1 MQIFRGNTRFKRG
14 IEADERHGAEAGNG
28 WGDEPRTDP
37 GWYGKLRPQRQF
49 SQTRCRVRDG
59 LFCAPCQGDGS
70 CSGHGV
76 YCASNPEMSA
86 PTPRPRKLAL
96 VGIAV
101 ARVLSSLPI
110 NFASQ
115 AVPVRAPKPMP
126 SPLRMRPTYNAATL
140 PPNKTRALMIA
151 IVMAGK
157 AGLPP
162 PDPVGPAAEGQ
173 QRREIADNVG
183 GIDQRQGNAREST
196 CRS

>member
-1 MQIFRGNTRFKRG
+1 
-14 IEADERHGAEAGNG
+14 
-28 WGDEPRTDP
+28 
-37 GWYGKLRPQRQF
+37 
-49 SQTRCRVRDG
+49 
-59 LFCAPCQGDGS
+59 
-70 CSGHGV
+70 
-76 YCASNPEMSA
+76 MSA

-151 IVMAGK
+151 TVMAGK

-173 QRREIADNVG
+173 QRRQIADNVG